1 MIKSELEKDIK
12 AALKI
17 LYQEQLTEEEEIT
30 YAKLYP
36 WSNENIA
43 SYYQYYDLTN
53 KKALCVTG
61 SGDHLLYAAA
71 AGATEIDAF
80 DKNRL
85 CKYYSAL
92 KIALILSYTEED
104 FYKQFIYKRT
114 CVLSKK
120 LDLKHLD
127 SFLPEDYSIFWQ
139 ELSKT
144 RAFKKNI
151 ILFRFDGS
159 PSKFN
164 LNYNYLKEILPKV
177 KINYHDMNANEFLT
191 YNQSKYDAIFLSNIL
206 EWSFESDNII
216 LNKFY
221 NLLNDNGIIYD
232 YFLKRKNSSSSYTL
246 RPETQI
252 ITSPGLP
259 GIEELTNEKV
269 LIYRKTKNN

>member
-1 MIKSELEKDIK
+1 MKKTELEKDISV
-12 AALKI
+12 ALKI
-17 LYQEQLTEEEEIT
+17 LYQESLTEQEQLV

-43 SYYQYYDLTN
+43 SYYHYYDLTD

-61 SGDHLLYAAA
+61 SGDHLLYAAS

-92 KIALILSYTEED
+92 KIALILSHNEED
-104 FYKQFIYKRT
+104 FDKHFIYKRN

-120 LDLKHLD
+120 LDLKHLY

-144 RAFKKNI
+144 KAFKRNK
-151 ILFRFDGS
+151 ILFRFDGL

-164 LNYNYLKEILPKV
+164 LDYKKLQKLLSNT
-177 KINYHDMNANEFLT
+177 KINYYDMDANEFTT
-191 YNQSKYDAIFLSNIL
+191 YTHNKYDAIFLSNIL
-206 EWSFESDNII
+206 EWMPKTNRII
-216 LNKFY
+216 LSEFY
-221 NLLNDNGIIYD
+221 NLLKDNGIIYD
-232 YFLKRKNSSSSYTL
+232 YYLKRKSVSYSYIHN
-246 RPETQI
+246 PETQI
-252 ITSPGLP
+252 ITFTGLP
-259 GIEELTNEKV
+259 EIEELTEDKV
-269 LIYRKTKNN
+269 LVYRKNKI